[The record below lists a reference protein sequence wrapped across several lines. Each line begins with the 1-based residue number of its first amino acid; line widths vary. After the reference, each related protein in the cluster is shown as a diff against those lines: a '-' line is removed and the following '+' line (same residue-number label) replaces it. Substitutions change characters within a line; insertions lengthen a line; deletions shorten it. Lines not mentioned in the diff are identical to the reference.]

1 MGGVEGACEGVGGE
15 GAVKTEQF
23 SCATFHHAGDGK
35 KEGRRE
41 GKRSQLRFVKSCR
54 TTNLSKNISGNNHC
68 ECEPP
73 TSYWNALTVTDTRGA
88 FT

>member
-1 MGGVEGACEGVGGE
+1 MKVWRRGGASEGEKGGW
-15 GAVKTEQF
+15 AVKTEQF

-54 TTNLSKNISGNNHC
+54 TTNLSKII
-68 ECEPP
+68 
-73 TSYWNALTVTDTRGA
+73 RG
-88 FT
+88 TQQL

>member
-1 MGGVEGACEGVGGE
+1 M
-15 GAVKTEQF
+15 KTEQF

-35 KEGRRE
+35 KEGRGE

-54 TTNLSKNISGNNHC
+54 TTNLWKNISGNNHC
-68 ECEPP
+68 EPP
-73 TSYWNALTVTDTRGA
+73 TSYWNVLTVTDTRGA